1 MIQTNSLMVAIFMA
15 LGIMLVAGLIA
26 IPTID
31 QAQAKKHHKHRD
43 HNSANNNDPIVTSSP
58 PLQPQQPLQ
67 STGHI
72 NSANGLNDA
81 CLRSGFSQEK
91 CDNILFSTNPG
102 GFCTTLTIAGV
113 PCPKIQDPAKTF
125 NDPSGALAESE
136 ARSRAT
142 EGAIQGFNRLFPS
155 GPNGFA
161 SSFGGSTG

>member
-1 MIQTNSLMVAIFMA
+1 MNQTNTMVFAAFIA
-15 LGIMLVAGLIA
+15 LCVMLVVGLIT
-26 IPTID
+26 ISTID
-31 QAQAKKHHKHRD
+31 QAQAKKHKHRD
-43 HNSANNNDPIVTSSP
+43 QNSGNNNDPIVTSSP

-67 STGHI
+67 STGRI
-72 NSANGLNDA
+72 NNANGLNDA
-81 CLRSGFSQEK
+81 CLKSGFSQEK
-91 CDNILFSTNPG
+91 CNNILFSSNPG

-142 EGAIQGFNRLFPS
+142 EGAIQGFNRLFPP